1 MKSVWGETYEG
12 CCQEIR
18 VYEPYKCFINATQH
32 MRLKSVMSDAEVRG
46 AKDSAN
52 LIGVG
57 AFTKRKKFKKYNGY
71 AGDTLAKT

>member
-18 VYEPYKCFINATQH
+18 IYDKN
-32 MRLKSVMSDAEVRG
+32 MKLKSVISDAEVRG
-46 AKDSAN
+46 SRDSAS
-52 LIGVG
+52 LTGVG
-57 AFTKRKKFKKYNGY
+57 AFTRTKKSKKYNGY

>member
-18 VYEPYKCFINATQH
+18 VYEPYRCFINATQH

-57 AFTKRKKFKKYNGY
+57 AFTRTKKRKQYHE
-71 AGDTLAKT
+71 KT

>member
-1 MKSVWGETYEG
+1 
-12 CCQEIR
+12 
-18 VYEPYKCFINATQH
+18 
-32 MRLKSVMSDAEVRG
+32 MRLKSVMSDDEVRG

>member
-18 VYEPYKCFINATQH
+18 IYDKN
-32 MRLKSVMSDAEVRG
+32 MKLKSVMSDAEVRG

-57 AFTKRKKFKKYNGY
+57 AFTKRKKYQQY
-71 AGDTLAKT
+71 HEKT